1 VALRLRTEQD
11 FDAITAGQQDPS
23 ILRWL
28 SDAPMPEDLPHLSVE
43 RTIDQWSSGRGA
55 PFVMSD
61 FKSSVPL
68 GLINLRFETDTEALV
83 AYSVFPYARGRGV
96 APRAVA
102 LITSWAF
109 PTLGLARVTLEAD
122 RANSASIRVAEK
134 SGFHWIRDRAG
145 TEEEGEQSV
154 LAVFQL
160 DRDSALQA
168 AREPDP
174 QRSCESDGL
183 VR

>member
-1 VALRLRTEQD
+1 MALRLRTEQD

-28 SDAPMPEDLPHLSVE
+28 SDAPMPEDSPKLSVG
-43 RTIDQWSSGRGA
+43 RTLHQWSSGTSA
-55 PFVMSD
+55 PFVIGD
-61 FKSSVPL
+61 FESSVPL
-68 GLINLRFETDTEALV
+68 GLINLRFASDTEALV
-83 AYSVFPYARGRGV
+83 AYSVFPHARGRGV

-109 PTLGLARVTLEAD
+109 STLGLAWVTLEAD

-134 SGFHWIRDRAG
+134 SDFHWIRDRAG

-154 LAVFQL
+154 MAVFQL
-160 DRDSALQA
+160 DRDDASRT
-168 AREPDP
+168 AR
-174 QRSCESDGL
+174 
-183 VR
+183 